1 MKPLLSAW
9 LFVICIGLATQV
21 AAESMVLE
29 VIPLKHRT
37 ADDIIQILRPL
48 MQPGGTI
55 TGMNNQLVVKTT
67 PANLEQIKAVLA
79 KLDNSPRRLLI
90 RVKQGILAN
99 TKQQEQSLSGN
110 IASGDVSVGVDDTRT
125 GSREG
130 LVISGSDDQGN
141 NIRYRGNET
150 RSQSN
155 EGNTFMVNAT
165 EGYPAYIS
173 IGQSIPVS
181 SRTSYVTPG
190 GGVTVNDSTEYINAD
205 SGFYVLPRLN
215 GNRVTLLIA
224 PRLTKV
230 GPGRAPI
237 LDVQDVETTV
247 TGRLGEWLDIGGL
260 EQQSSSSGQG
270 IASNSR
276 QSDSQSR
283 SVLIKVDEIK

>member
-1 MKPLLSAW
+1 VKLLLSAW

-48 MQPGGTI
+48 VQPGGTI

-110 IASGDVSVGVDDTRT
+110 IASGDVSVGVNDTGN

-181 SRTSYVTPG
+181 SETSYVTPG

>member
-9 LFVICIGLATQV
+9 LFVICIGIATQV

-99 TKQQEQSLSGN
+99 TKQQEQSLSGS
-110 IASGDVSVGVDDTRT
+110 IASGDVSVGVDDTGT

-130 LVISGSDDQGN
+130 LVISGSDGQGN

-190 GGVTVNDSTEYINAD
+190 GSVAVNDSTEYINAD

>member
-9 LFVICIGLATQV
+9 LFVICIGIATQV

>member
-1 MKPLLSAW
+1 VKLLLSAW
-9 LFVICIGLATQV
+9 LFLICIGIATQV

-67 PANLEQIKAVLA
+67 PTNLEQIKAVLA

-110 IASGDVSVGVDDTRT
+110 ITSGDVSVGVNDTGT

-190 GGVTVNDSTEYINAD
+190 GGVAVNDSTEYINAD

-224 PRLTKV
+224 PRLTKL

>member
-48 MQPGGTI
+48 VQPGGTI

-110 IASGDVSVGVDDTRT
+110 IASGDVSVGVDDTGT

-190 GGVTVNDSTEYINAD
+190 GSVAVNDSTEYINAD

>member
-1 MKPLLSAW
+1 VKPILTAW
-9 LFVICIGLATQV
+9 LFVICIGIATQV

-67 PANLEQIKAVLA
+67 PSNLEQIKAVLA

-90 RVKQGILAN
+90 RVKQGVLAN

-110 IASGDVSVGVDDTRT
+110 IASGDVSVGVNDTGT
-125 GSREG
+125 GNREG

-190 GGVTVNDSTEYINAD
+190 GGVTVNDGTEYINAD

-247 TGRLGEWLDIGGL
+247 TGHLGEWLDIGGL

>member
-1 MKPLLSAW
+1 MKLLLSAW
-9 LFVICIGLATQV
+9 LFVICICLATQI
-21 AAESMVLE
+21 AAGSMVLE

-48 MQPGGTI
+48 VQPGGTI

-67 PANLEQIKAVLA
+67 PANLEQIRAVLA

-90 RVKQGILAN
+90 RVRQGILAN
-99 TKQQEQSLSGN
+99 TKQQEQSFSGN
-110 IASGDVSVGVDDTRT
+110 IASGDVSVGVNGTGT

-181 SRTSYVTPG
+181 SRTSYVTQG
-190 GGVTVNDSTEYINAD
+190 GGIAVNDSTEYINAD

-247 TGRLGEWLDIGGL
+247 TGHLGEWLDIGGL

-270 IASNSR
+270 IASKSR
-276 QSDSQSR
+276 QSNSQSR